1 MQAGDLPGGV
11 MRLLFASQLGQFTPL
26 LELEDEDELVV
37 CIVVQKAV
45 PSISSK
51 VISLKQP

>member
-1 MQAGDLPGGV
+1 
-11 MRLLFASQLGQFTPL
+11 MRLLFASHVGQFTPL
-26 LELEDEDELVV
+26 LELEDEDELEDELVV
-37 CIVVQKAV
+37 CIVVQKAT